1 MTRAVT
7 RGPMGQPP
15 PAIRAHRASQ
25 VQGTSAAGR
34 GSSVLALVL
43 AWLAVSL
50 PLAWGITETFRK
62 ALALFS

>member
-1 MTRAVT
+1 MVRVIEGQ
-7 RGPMGQPP
+7 RGQHRSSGSAHPVRQAPNGAPP
-15 PAIRAHRASQ
+15 SQ
-25 VQGTSAAGR
+25 